1 MTVFICRKMVTDKS
15 FDKAFNN
22 KSVKHG
28 NNKNNGI

>member
-1 MTVFICRKMVTDKS
+1 MTVLICCKTVADKS
-15 FDKAFNN
+15 FNKAFNN